1 MQNLN
6 EIKNTFDLN
15 QTRKFLKAIK
25 GNKFECYFK
34 LIMAY
39 GVSRMELVNIEWK
52 DIDFENSTITIY
64 PISQKRNSRAY
75 YSWKF
80 KKKEN
85 LGRTFPLLPNL
96 KNLLLGLRKQQELN
110 KLTNKNYDI
119 TNEKFICLKSDGT
132 RLNINTLSRNLRYI
146 ARDND
151 LPQILLSDLANCL
164 DSFVCQYAE
173 SYDFYRA
180 WTRFDCKFK
189 KNLNLYKNFSL
200 SKNKK
205 FLKALNN
212 LLENATLSRKS
223 DFEM

>member
-75 YSWKF
+75 YSWEF
-80 KKKEN
+80 EKKEN
-85 LGRTFPLLPNL
+85 LGRTFPLFPNL
-96 KNLLLGLRKQQELN
+96 KNLLLDLRKQQELN
-110 KLTNKNYDI
+110 KITNKNYDQ
-119 TNEKFICLKSDGT
+119 TNENFICLKDDGT

-151 LPQILLSDLANCL
+151 LPQILLSALSNCL
-164 DSFVCQYAE
+164 ESFVCQYAD
-173 SYDFYRA
+173 SYDFYHA

-189 KNLNLYKNFSL
+189 KNQNLYKNLNL

-205 FLKALNN
+205 FFKALNN

>member
-15 QTRKFLKAIK
+15 QTKKFLKAIK

-34 LIMAY
+34 LIMTY
-39 GVSRMELVNIEWK
+39 QISRMELVNIEWR
-52 DIDFENSTITIY
+52 DIDFKNSTITIY

-85 LGRTFPLLPNL
+85 LGRTFPLFPNL
-96 KNLLLGLRKQQELN
+96 KKLLLDLREQQKFN
-110 KLTNKNYDI
+110 KITNKNYDR
-119 TNEKFICLKSDGT
+119 TNENFICLKDDGT
-132 RLNINTLSRNLRYI
+132 KLNINTLSRNLRYI

-151 LPQILLSDLANCL
+151 LPQILLSALSNCL
-164 DSFVCQYAE
+164 ESFVCQYADC
-173 SYDFYRA
+173 YDFYRA

>member
-15 QTRKFLKAIK
+15 QTKKFLKAIK

-39 GVSRMELVNIEWK
+39 QISRMELVNIEWK

-64 PISQKRNSRAY
+64 PISQKRNNRAY
-75 YSWKF
+75 YSWEF

-85 LGRTFPLLPNL
+85 LGRTFPLLQNL
-96 KNLLLGLRKQQELN
+96 KNLLLDLRKQQELN
-110 KLTNKNYDI
+110 KLTNKNYDT
-119 TNEKFICLKSDGT
+119 TNESFICLKDDGT

-151 LPQILLSDLANCL
+151 LPQIFLSGLSNCL
-164 DSFVCQYAE
+164 ESFVCQYADC
-173 SYDFYRA
+173 YDFYRA

-189 KNLNLYKNFSL
+189 KNQNLYENFNL

-205 FLKALNN
+205 FLKTLNN
-212 LLENATLSRKS
+212 LLENATLGRKS

>member
-1 MQNLN
+1 MIITAGKFKGQKINVPDESITRPTLS
-6 EIKNTFDLN
+6 KVRMSVFNTL
-15 QTRKFLKAIK
+15 QA
-25 GNKFECYFK
+25 
-34 LIMAY
+34 M
-39 GVSRMELVNIEWK
+39 
-52 DIDFENSTITIY
+52 IDFENSTITIY
-64 PISQKRNSRAY
+64 PISQKRNTRAY

-96 KNLLLGLRKQQELN
+96 KNLLLDLREQQELN
-110 KLTNKNYDI
+110 KLTNKNYDR
-119 TNEKFICLKSDGT
+119 TNENFICLKDDGT

-151 LPQILLSDLANCL
+151 LPQILLSDLSNCL

-189 KNLNLYKNFSL
+189 KNQNLYENLNL